1 MSTTWTTFCFG
12 YLLEKADVEEFSSM
26 LNLGK
31 LVHAINSLTIV
42 QYIAGIKVGA
52 VSLKPNTSTGN

>member
-1 MSTTWTTFCFG
+1 M
-12 YLLEKADVEEFSSM
+12 EEFSSM

-31 LVHAINSLTIV
+31 LEHTINSLV

-52 VSLKPNTSTGN
+52 VSLKSNISTGN

>member
-1 MSTTWTTFCFG
+1 M
-12 YLLEKADVEEFSSM
+12 EEFSST

-31 LVHAINSLTIV
+31 LVHTINSLV

-52 VSLKPNTSTGN
+52 VSLMPSISTGN